1 MLRELKAEHWDDEK
15 IEESVVISIMRVKNH
30 LWV

>member
-1 MLRELKAEHWDDEK
+1 MLRELKAESSDDEK
-15 IEESVVISIMRVKNH
+15 IEESVVIRIMRIKNS

>member
-1 MLRELKAEHWDDEK
+1 MLRELKAESSDEK
-15 IEESVVISIMRVKNH
+15 IEESVVIRIMRIKNS

>member
-1 MLRELKAEHWDDEK
+1 MLRELKAEYQDDEK
-15 IEESVVISIMRVKNH
+15 IEESVVIRIMRVKNH